1 MTARILIVEDEILIG
16 LEIEA
21 MIEDLG
27 HQSVGIAPDV
37 DEAMRLAETRPDIAL
52 VDLHLRDGLTGPQ
65 IGRILSEQF
74 DVTVIFVT
82 ANPRLLGSGVPGTIG
97 VMEKPI
103 DEQAIGAAIAYAI
116 ERRGGANVMPPPVLR
131 PFQSLSQ

>member
-16 LEIEA
+16 LELEA

-27 HQSVGIAPDV
+27 HQPVGIAPDV
-37 DEAMRLAETRPDIAL
+37 NEAMRLAETRPDIAL

-65 IGRILSEQF
+65 IGRILSEQY

-82 ANPRLLGSGVPGTIG
+82 ANPRLLGHGVPGTIG

-103 DEQAIGAAIAYAI
+103 DERVIGPAITYAL
-116 ERRGGANVMPPPVLR
+116 ERRGGANVMPPPALQA
-131 PFQSLSQ
+131 FQSMTQ